1 MTASAD
7 SNAPVSY
14 GSYLALDELLSLQR
28 PKAVPEH
35 PDELLFIVVHQAS
48 ELWFKCMLHEMD
60 HLIDAMERGE
70 VMYAVLAVRRLN
82 ALVQI
87 VAAQL
92 AALDTLPPQHFA
104 QFRQFLGTS
113 SGSQSAQ
120 FRALEAASGARDPHF
135 MQVIQEHGEVP
146 ALVRRALERPTLEE
160 LFERLVAREGAT
172 LESLYT
178 GPAPT
183 PLFLLAEGMV
193 EYDSGFARWRFL
205 HVQLVERI
213 IGPDTGGTGGTLG
226 AKYLQRRVSQH
237 FLQRLWAVRARF
249 FGSQQAGETTTR

>member
-1 MTASAD
+1 LTASTD
-7 SNAPVSY
+7 SNAAVSY

>member
-1 MTASAD
+1 MSASTD
-7 SNAPVSY
+7 STDSVSY
-14 GSYLALDELLSLQR
+14 GSYLALDELLTLQR
-28 PKAVPEH
+28 PRAVPQH

-60 HLIDAMERGE
+60 HLVDAMQRGE

-87 VAAQL
+87 VSAQL

-104 QFRQFLGTS
+104 QFRQYLGSS

-135 MQVIQEHGEVP
+135 MQLVQEHGDVP
-146 ALVRRALERPTLEE
+146 ALVQRALERPTLDE
-160 LFERLVAREGAT
+160 LFERLVAREGTT

-183 PLFLLAEGMV
+183 PLFLLAEGLL

-237 FLQRLWAVRARF
+237 FLPNLWAVRARF
-249 FGSQQAGETTTR
+249 FGSPQPAETR

>member
-1 MTASAD
+1 MTASTD
-7 SNAPVSY
+7 SNAAVSY